1 MGMYLVYLTHFS
13 LVTIIMATVTLYV
26 SSMFAFRVSVG
37 TFPTTYTITTQ
48 VPYIIPTHV
57 PYIIPTHVTYIIP
70 THVPVSN
77 IILFH
82 IVCIVLFVIL
92 STVFLK
98 GRSRIFSLLWAS
110 RNVTIK
116 RGQYRVIDVGV
127 TPLWHLTFLLCVTLR
142 WSFGFTCD
150 SDVFC

>member
-1 MGMYLVYLTHFS
+1 V
-13 LVTIIMATVTLYV
+13 V
-26 SSMFAFRVSVG
+26 
-37 TFPTTYTITTQ
+37 TFPTIPTTYIIITQVPYNIPTP

-57 PYIIPTHVTYIIP
+57 PYNIPTHVT
-70 THVPVSN
+70 VSN
-77 IILFH
+77 IIIFH
-82 IVCIVLFVIL
+82 IVCIVLFVKL
-92 STVFLK
+92 STVFPK
-98 GRSRIFSLLWAS
+98 GRSRICSLLWAS

-116 RGQYRVIDVGV
+116 SRQHRVIDVGV